1 MAHLIELEDLQGG
14 YIELIDY
21 VSKHGDEVAPRGLPI
36 VEITDCTFT
45 IENLTNVL
53 PVQIGR
59 NLNLKI
65 AAIEALQLIAGWP
78 MPELVLAASP
88 MFENF
93 TEPDG
98 SFHGAYGA
106 RIGRQTQEVITKL
119 RRDKHTRQAVITLW
133 DPLKDN
139 GPGRRDYPCTIALGF
154 RIRRE
159 LLDLSV
165 LMRSNDV
172 WLGTAYDVFQ
182 FTQLQWSIAHELDL
196 GVGRY
201 SHTAWSLHVYER
213 DMPKLA
219 LLHKPD
225 APYLQHPRG
234 IVSTSFETFDGVALE
249 IMERPLLAP
258 SKEETHR
265 WYCSQMMQIHSSMTS
280 GPSPTPS
287 VGGGKPTP
295 GLPSGS

>member
-21 VSKHGDEVAPRGLPI
+21 VSKHGEEIAPRGLPI

-53 PVQIGR
+53 PVQVGR

-119 RRDKHTRQAVITLW
+119 RRDRHTRQAVITLW
-133 DPLKDN
+133 DPTKDN
-139 GPGRRDYPCTIALGF
+139 DLGRRDYPCTVALGF

-182 FTQLQWSIAHELDL
+182 FTQLQWSIAHEMGL
-196 GVGRY
+196 GVGSY

-219 LLHKPD
+219 LLHKPE
-225 APYLQHPRG
+225 APYAQHPRG
-234 IVSTSFETFDGVALE
+234 VTSTSYETFDGVAFE
-249 IMERPLLAP
+249 IMDQPQPLAQR
-258 SKEETHR
+258 ETDR
-265 WYCSQMMQIHSSMTS
+265 WYHDQMMQIHSSIAS
-280 GPSPTPS
+280 GRSPTS
-287 VGGGKPTP
+287 SKT
-295 GLPSGS
+295 